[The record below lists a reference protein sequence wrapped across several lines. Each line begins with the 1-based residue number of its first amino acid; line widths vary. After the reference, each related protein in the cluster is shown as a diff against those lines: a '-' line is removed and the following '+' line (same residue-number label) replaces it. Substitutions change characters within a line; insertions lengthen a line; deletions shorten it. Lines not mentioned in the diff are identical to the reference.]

1 MKTTIIYCYKN
12 VHMKINPIQNIYF
25 FDSEGI
31 NVNKLSAS
39 KECDIYHQWYSLNYI
54 FKFQPNFCNAID
66 VMLY

>member
-1 MKTTIIYCYKN
+1 
-12 VHMKINPIQNIYF
+12 MKINPIQNIYF

-39 KECDIYHQWYSLNYI
+39 KECDICHQWYSLNYI

-66 VMLY
+66 VMVY